1 MSNKQYYVTLPD
13 KAQEGP
19 YDEKDLIT
27 RFQAGKY
34 PEGTLIWCDGMESWK
49 SIADV
54 FKPIDVQSLPSLIS
68 PARQQSCSHNL
79 PLAVWII
86 GSAILDGGVGF
97 SIASLLHQPSE
108 KIIYLEK
115 PILRG
120 TEKQEV
126 ESKLLHQP
134 SEKIV
139 YLEKPISRET
149 EKQEAESKQNIKQDQ
164 NISTNDSAWDK
175 AISEVEGT
183 SKEYTNEKSI
193 ERSKRLLSLLKKIKN
208 GADIN
213 TKHTEY
219 SESALNLA
227 VDLELASIVKLL
239 CEKGINVNFAIG
251 SNYPP
256 LSKSCQKNNVEI
268 AKILLKAGADPNN
281 GVSIKSPLWLAVM
294 KDNTE
299 LLQLLL
305 QSGADPMKYEPGG
318 FSSLYKSCNSKEM
331 QNILKNHHRLK
342 MEKST
347 KDLMDAIRKYE

>member
-1 MSNKQYYVTLPD
+1 MSSKQYYVTLPD

-68 PARQQSCSHNL
+68 PSRQQSCSHNL

-86 GSAILDGGVGF
+86 GSAILGGSVGF
-97 SIASLLHQPSE
+97 SIASLL
-108 KIIYLEK
+108 L
-115 PILRG
+115 
-120 TEKQEV
+120 
-126 ESKLLHQP
+126 QP

-149 EKQEAESKQNIKQDQ
+149 VKQEAESKQNIELDR
-164 NISTNDSAWDK
+164 NISANDSVWDK
-175 AISEVEGT
+175 AISEVEGI
-183 SKEYTNEKSI
+183 SKEYTNENSI

-227 VDLELASIVKLL
+227 VDLELANIVKIL

-318 FSSLYKSCNSKEM
+318 FSFLYKSCNSKEM
-331 QNILKNHHRLK
+331 QNILKNHHGLK

-347 KDLMDAIRKYE
+347 KDLIDAIRKYE

>member
-1 MSNKQYYVTLPD
+1 MDNKQYYVTLPD

-19 YDEKDLIT
+19 YDKKDLIT
-27 RFQAGKY
+27 RFQVGKY

-68 PARQQSCSHNL
+68 PSRQQSCSHNL

-86 GSAILDGGVGF
+86 GSAILGGGVGF

-126 ESKLLHQP
+126 ESK
-134 SEKIV
+134 
-139 YLEKPISRET
+139 
-149 EKQEAESKQNIKQDQ
+149 QNIEQDW

-193 ERSKRLLSLLKKIKN
+193 ERSRRLLSLLKKIKN

-239 CEKGINVNFAIG
+239 CEKGINVNFSIG

-331 QNILKNHHRLK
+331 QKILKDHHRLK

>member
-1 MSNKQYYVTLPD
+1 M
-13 KAQEGP
+13 
-19 YDEKDLIT
+19 
-27 RFQAGKY
+27 
-34 PEGTLIWCDGMESWK
+34 
-49 SIADV
+49 
-54 FKPIDVQSLPSLIS
+54 
-68 PARQQSCSHNL
+68 
-79 PLAVWII
+79 
-86 GSAILDGGVGF
+86 
-97 SIASLLHQPSE
+97 
-108 KIIYLEK
+108 
-115 PILRG
+115 
-120 TEKQEV
+120 
-126 ESKLLHQP
+126 
-134 SEKIV
+134 
-139 YLEKPISRET
+139 
-149 EKQEAESKQNIKQDQ
+149 KQEAESKQNIELDR
-164 NISTNDSAWDK
+164 NISANDSVWDK
-175 AISEVEGT
+175 AISEVEGI
-183 SKEYTNEKSI
+183 SKEYTNENSI

-227 VDLELASIVKLL
+227 VDLELANIVKIL

-318 FSSLYKSCNSKEM
+318 FSFLYKSCNSKEM
-331 QNILKNHHRLK
+331 QNILKNHHGLK

-347 KDLMDAIRKYE
+347 KDLIDAIRKYE

>member
-68 PARQQSCSHNL
+68 PSRQQSCSHNL

-86 GSAILDGGVGF
+86 GSAILGGGVGF

-120 TEKQEV
+120 TDKQEV

-139 YLEKPISRET
+139 YLEKPISGET
-149 EKQEAESKQNIKQDQ
+149 VKQEAESKQNIEQDR

-175 AISEVEGT
+175 AISTVEEIT
-183 SKEYTNEKSI
+183 QAYTNERMI
-193 ERSKRLLSLLKKIKN
+193 QRSKRLLFLLKKIRDEK
-208 GADIN
+208 ADVNI
-213 TKHTEY
+213 KHPEY
-219 SESALNLA
+219 NESSLNLA
-227 VDLELASIVKLL
+227 VRLNITDV
-239 CEKGINVNFAIG
+239 
-251 SNYPP
+251 
-256 LSKSCQKNNVEI
+256 
-268 AKILLKAGADPNN
+268 AKILLEHGADMKHISRDDRRTVLTCACFEQNIDIVKMLLEKGADPNDFVN
-281 GVSIKSPLWLAVM
+281 KYDGPLYYAVN
-294 KDNTE
+294 KDNLE
-299 LLQLLL
+299 IVRLLL
-305 QSGADPMKYEPGG
+305 QHGANP
-318 FSSLYKSCNSKEM
+318 SLYRDGTHTLYEFAKSNEM
-331 QNILKNHHRLK
+331 RSILRNFQQKRN
-342 MEKST
+342 
-347 KDLMDAIRKYE
+347 